1 MGLKESIEVV
11 ISPTQREATGLAM
24 SSRNL
29 RLNEEERT
37 KAAAI
42 FQSLNLIKQNLQK
55 ENFLSLKLKAKALL
69 EKNDFKIDYVEIAS
83 AKDLKLVNEF
93 DGKQKLVALV
103 AAYINE
109 VRLIDNILLN

>member
-1 MGLKESIEVV
+1 
-11 ISPTQREATGLAM
+11 
-24 SSRNL
+24 L

-42 FQSLNLIKQNLQK
+42 FQSLNMIKQNLQK
-55 ENFLSLKLKAKALL
+55 DSFPELKMKAKAML

-83 AKDLKLVNEF
+83 AMDLKLLNEF

-103 AAYINE
+103 AAYIND